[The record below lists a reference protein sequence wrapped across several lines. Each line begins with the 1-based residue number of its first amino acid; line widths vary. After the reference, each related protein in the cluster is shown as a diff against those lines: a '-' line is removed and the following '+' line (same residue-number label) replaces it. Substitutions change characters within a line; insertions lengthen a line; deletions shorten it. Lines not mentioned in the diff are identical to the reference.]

1 MFQNII
7 KNEKDKLKYRLCFIK
22 DFAIKYVLILSK
34 IAIKIFDNADD
45 WVIKSI
51 QKENET
57 QNEVI
62 SLLKNKLKKCEKI
75 NEEMEI
81 DSIEM
86 DAFDKRIDDEGRSNS
101 SITEKNI
108 RPIDNT
114 SSILSGIYNKI
125 NIDCLKDDNFFDVE
139 FEQINNNS
147 IIKQSELSLYNEI
160 NEEKEYEIIL
170 PKKQRNYLSNY
181 YIMSEKSISSNEE
194 EIIKEKD
201 FYFDLNKFYYIYKE
215 ISSLEEEKNIISYN
229 SFFESFIKYY
239 IFNDN
244 EESVKFE
251 YNAIAHNL
259 KKLNI
264 KQIMRLIN
272 LCKLNFEKK
281 NEEKDT
287 EYNIYIKTPEI
298 FTYLALAGC
307 PILTGE
313 LEEKILEYFNDKF
326 INGGYVTKNEYMKY
340 NFWFEKCFEF
350 QKEKNLK
357 DINSEEKEEIMTI
370 KNFLFELWNDENG
383 NLALKT
389 LLKVLRMSN
398 YITDFVEYNCK
409 KYFDVVFLEQ

>member
-22 DFAIKYVLILSK
+22 DFAIKYVIIISK

-62 SLLKNKLKKCEKI
+62 SLLKNKLKQCEKI

-287 EYNIYIKTPEI
+287 EYNTYIKTPEI

-326 INGGYVTKNEYMKY
+326 INGRYVTKNEYMKY

-370 KNFLFELWNDENG
+370 KYFVFELWNDGNG

>member
-1 MFQNII
+1 
-7 KNEKDKLKYRLCFIK
+7 
-22 DFAIKYVLILSK
+22 
-34 IAIKIFDNADD
+34 
-45 WVIKSI
+45 
-51 QKENET
+51 
-57 QNEVI
+57 
-62 SLLKNKLKKCEKI
+62 
-75 NEEMEI
+75 
-81 DSIEM
+81 
-86 DAFDKRIDDEGRSNS
+86 
-101 SITEKNI
+101 
-108 RPIDNT
+108 
-114 SSILSGIYNKI
+114 
-125 NIDCLKDDNFFDVE
+125 
-139 FEQINNNS
+139 
-147 IIKQSELSLYNEI
+147 
-160 NEEKEYEIIL
+160 
-170 PKKQRNYLSNY
+170 
-181 YIMSEKSISSNEE
+181 MSEKSISSNEE

-239 IFNDN
+239 IFNDD

-287 EYNIYIKTPEI
+287 EYNTYIKTPEI

-370 KNFLFELWNDENG
+370 KNFLFELWNDGNG